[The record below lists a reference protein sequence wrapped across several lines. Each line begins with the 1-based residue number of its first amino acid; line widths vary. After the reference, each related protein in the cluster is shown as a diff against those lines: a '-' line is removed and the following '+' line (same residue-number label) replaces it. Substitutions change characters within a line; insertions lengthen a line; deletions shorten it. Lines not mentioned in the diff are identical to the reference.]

1 MRTVDDGKVDLNVG
15 YPFMVFGPK
24 IAAMLTEKF
33 LKNYNYGGEAELMK
47 NSRLLKTP
55 FSALLVILL
64 SVLTLPGTARAG
76 MSDYCQIPTYAYQ
89 SVIPSVSFLISN
101 SKSMLQFAHPDDNTA
116 NLCTDSTN
124 PCGGFDSTKT
134 YYGYF
139 NSGYWYQ
146 YTTPGGG
153 GGFQIQTRKTDTTK
167 QTGDWSGNFLNWL
180 TMRRIDVVRKVI
192 TGGEGAGYAACTGG
206 LYKYKKFPVNSMN
219 YTPYDADN
227 VPVTFND
234 QPQCDGNSLSTF
246 SFNIVTTD
254 TSGHRTTATI
264 TLNVQEK
271 GSARSGIY
279 QDYAGKAQMEF
290 FFYNADNQ
298 GASTKRGINGTQPPT
313 SLMLSLINTPSNY
326 NGIASA
332 PLGEALWTIVG
343 HYALSSSTSGAGF
356 GDCPSTSNGFCG
368 PKYHSGQNAEYNI
381 GDDPYTY
388 YGSASQCVKGNV
400 IVISDG
406 EPCNDGNLPDGISTF
421 GDNNSAF
428 LTKCTG
434 SSCSDASALGGGIG
448 IPTPTINPA
457 CSAGNVA
464 GFERVA
470 LFAHTQ
476 DLRQSGTFDGK
487 DLGGKQNLDVYVIQA
502 FGSDNSNILKYGAI
516 NGSFIDSNKDGFPS
530 LGEFDISERPN
541 SAYFKPDN
549 EAGIKQA
556 LDSIFFNILRRATS
570 GTAASVLASGEGSGA
585 NLVQAVFYPKRNF
598 SGEVIEWTGTLHNFW
613 YYIDPYFGNSS
624 IREDSDQNGILNLVS
639 DKTLV
644 FRFDPVAQLT
654 VADLYTND
662 PSTGNPPS
670 NATPTTVSFEEVKSL
685 WEAGKFLHVQTPDA
699 RTIFTVTDASPSP
712 NLPKGIDNSVG
723 GTVFT
728 TANKNY
734 FKSYLGVPDTGVD
747 PLINYVRGVDDLVN
761 FRQRTVLYPATPPND
776 NTVWK
781 LGDIINST
789 PRVVASIPLNNYNTT
804 YNDFTYKAFT
814 DNSTYKNRG
823 MVFAGANDGMLHAF
837 KLGKLTFPLDNTGV
851 SPGKWNKAKLENIN
865 TWTGALG
872 SEQWAFIPKN
882 ALPYLQALQDN
893 NYCHLYYVDLA
904 PQVFDASI
912 GGDNTAGNA
921 ISKDWRTVLIGGMRF
936 GGACRDYVANVTNV
950 KCSST
955 NNDNNCVASPVPGG
969 GLSSYFAIDVTN
981 PAAPKVLWEF
991 SDSDLGF
998 ATTGPA
1004 VVRINAGNPSTNGNW
1019 YAVFGSGPTGPITSR
1034 QFLGRSDQNLK
1045 LFVVDLRTGELLRK
1059 IDTFGGSAIPNAF
1072 AGSMINSTA
1081 DFNLDYTDDV
1091 LYLGY
1096 VQANGGTWN
1105 QGGVVRLQTNG
1116 SVNPYDWVAS
1126 KVIDG
1131 IGPVTSSVVRLQN
1144 NNIPPTNWLYFG
1156 TGRYYYF
1163 LPNDPDDPTSG
1174 TPGYD
1179 DPFVQRRLYGIKEP
1193 CFGKLG
1199 SKMISPSCTD
1209 KITDSLTDRSTASS
1223 AAITSPGWFINLD
1236 ANNGNTCSASIAY
1249 DNTGAQSYLAE
1260 RVITDPLATTSGV
1273 VFFTTLRPYCGAC
1286 AVGGRTFLWAVQ
1298 YDTGGVPPIALQG
1311 KAMMQVSTASVE
1323 QLDLSTA
1330 FSQGDTTLNR
1340 GGRRSYS
1347 MEGVPPTSQGLSL
1360 LVPPP
1365 PVKRI
1370 LHMKER

>member
-1 MRTVDDGKVDLNVG
+1 
-15 YPFMVFGPK
+15 
-24 IAAMLTEKF
+24 
-33 LKNYNYGGEAELMK
+33 MK

-64 SVLTLPGTARAG
+64 FVLTLPGTAGAA

-101 SKSMLQFAHPDDNTA
+101 SKSMLNFAYGDSNSA
-116 NLCTDSTN
+116 NLCDNSAIPCAGFIPTN
-124 PCGGFDSTKT
+124 S

-139 NSGYWYQ
+139 DSNYWYI
-146 YTTPGGG
+146 YGNAPSGSA
-153 GGFQIQTRKTDTTK
+153 FIRSNSKIQGRPSVGNSWD
-167 QTGDWSGNFLNWL
+167 GNFLNWL
-180 TMRRIDVVRKVI
+180 TLRRIDVVRKVI
-192 TGGEGAGYAACTGG
+192 TGGQGLAYATCLLNNAR
-206 LYKYKKFPVNSMN
+206 YKKFPSNSAS
-219 YTPYDADN
+219 YTPYAADN
-227 VPVTFND
+227 ALVTFN
-234 QPQCDGNSLSTF
+234 QQNNCDGLSASNFAFSITTF
-246 SFNIVTTD
+246 GVDNKGFPIVTTTPYSFD
-254 TSGHRTTATI
+254 VREYST
-264 TLNVQEK
+264 VP
-271 GSARSGIY
+271 RSGVY
-279 QDYAGKAQMEF
+279 QNYAGKAQMEF
-290 FFYNADNQ
+290 FFYNTDDE
-298 GASTKRGINGTQPPT
+298 GAATKQGINGTQPPLST
-313 SLMLSLINTPSNY
+313 MLNLINTPSNY
-326 NGIASA
+326 NGIANA

-343 HYALSSSTSGAGF
+343 HYALSTSSTGAGY
-356 GDCPSTSNGFCG
+356 GTCSTCG
-368 PKYHSGQNAEYNI
+368 PKYHNNDYSIQ
-381 GDDPYTY
+381 DDPYMY

-406 EPCNDGNLPDGISTF
+406 EPCNDGNLPSGIRTF

-428 LTKCTG
+428 LTKCTD
-434 SSCSDASALGGGIG
+434 SNCSDASTLG
-448 IPTPTINPA
+448 IPYKPAIPA
-457 CSAGNVA
+457 CNAGGNVA

-476 DLRQSGTFDGK
+476 DLRQLTSFNGR
-487 DLGGKQNLDVYVIQA
+487 DLGGKQNLDIYAIRA
-502 FGSDNSNILKYGAI
+502 FGSDNSNVLKYGAI
-516 NGSFIDSNKDGFPS
+516 NGTFTDSGTPPNGVPDS
-530 LGEFDISERPN
+530 GEFDIN
-541 SAYFKPDN
+541 SAYFTADDGT
-549 EAGIKQA
+549 AIKRA

-598 SGEVIEWTGTLHNFW
+598 SGDVIEWTGTLHNFW
-613 YYIDPYFGNSS
+613 YYIDPFFGNSS
-624 IREDSDQNGILNLVS
+624 IREDSDQNGILNLLY

-654 VADLYTND
+654 YADLYTND
-662 PSTGNPPS
+662 SSTGNPPP

-699 RTIFTVTDASPSP
+699 RTIFTVTDAIPHP
-712 NLPKGIDNSVG
+712 PKGIDTSVD

-734 FKSYLGVPDTGVD
+734 FKSYLGVPDTSVD

-865 TWTGALG
+865 TGSGALG

-882 ALPYLQALQDN
+882 ALPYLQALEDN

-912 GGDNTAGNA
+912 GHNAGDNASIRNPNGT
-921 ISKDWRTVLIGGMRF
+921 DWSTILIGGMRF

-955 NNDNNCVASPVPGG
+955 NTDNNCVASPVSGG
-969 GLSSYFAIDVTN
+969 GLSSYFAIDVTD
-981 PAAPKVLWEF
+981 PVAPKVLWEF

-1091 LYLGY
+1091 LYFGY

-1105 QGGVVRLQTNG
+1105 TGGVVRLQTNG
-1116 SVNPYDWVAS
+1116 SVNPYDWGAS

-1163 LPNDPDDPTSG
+1163 LPNDPNDPTSG

-1179 DPFVQRRLYGIKEP
+1179 DPSVQRRLYGIKEP

-1209 KITDSLTDRSTASS
+1209 KITASSLTDRSTASS

-1236 ANNGNTCSASIAY
+1236 ANGGNTCSNLIAY
-1249 DNTGAQSYLAE
+1249 DNTGAQRYLTE

-1273 VFFTTLRPYCGAC
+1273 VYFTTLRPYCGAC

-1323 QLDLSTA
+1323 QLDLGTA
-1330 FSQGDTTLNR
+1330 FSNSVPGADASLHR

-1347 MEGVPPTSQGLSL
+1347 MEGIPPTSQGLSL